1 MMNEFSFSTESV
13 SSIESVTLAESLDEV
28 QAKKTALLFL
38 CKINADSKEVERF
51 LMRYPEALLFEG
63 ADVEEGAQSLIEAQV
78 RRCKCFVS
86 VCNANRKRVLLL
98 LRRGF
103 EYYRGVLFTQS
114 LEEDWFFRKVS
125 GGQHWE
131 FYAEQLKM
139 LEKDLREINERETKT
154 KKRID
159 KTRVEVKEYRR
170 QLESASRQDNI
181 GRTPLTLL
189 KCQRPTNKFE
199 NRSQL
204 ENKLGAATMGILSL
218 EKEYDLLAQERIA
231 AKQLQHALLKT
242 TFAGCERHV
251 CDATRR
257 EFE

>member
-1 MMNEFSFSTESV
+1 MSNFSFSIESV
-13 SSIESVTLAESLDEV
+13 SSVGSATLAEPLDEV
-28 QAKKTALLFL
+28 QAKKTAFLFL

-63 ADVEEGAQSLIEAQV
+63 ADVEEGAQSMIEAQT

-86 VCNANRKRVLLL
+86 VCNANRKRVLIL

-114 LEEDWFFRKVS
+114 LEEDRSFRKVS

-131 FYAEQLKM
+131 FYAEQLKA

-154 KKRID
+154 KNRID
-159 KTRVEVKEYRR
+159 KTRIEVKECRR
-170 QLESASRQDNI
+170 QLESASRQENI
-181 GRTPLTLL
+181 GRTPLALL
-189 KCQRPTNKFE
+189 KCQRTTDRFE
-199 NRSQL
+199 KRSHL
-204 ENKLGAATMGILSL
+204 ENKLGAATMSILSL
-218 EKEYDLLAQERIA
+218 EKEFDLLAQERIA
-231 AKQLQHALLKT
+231 AKQLQYALLKT
-242 TFAGCERHV
+242 AFAGCERHV

-257 EFE
+257 DFE